1 LISGLLELPSNEAV
15 RAAVESGDCATA
27 ISDLVVVLSL
37 AAGTLHCVK
46 IDLPKRSFFRFA
58 AQGALCE
65 SGGKSLVCL
74 VPNVNENQSRYLSR
88 SLTLAIIPA

>member
-1 LISGLLELPSNEAV
+1 LLELPSNEAV

-46 IDLPKRSFFRFA
+46 IDLPKRSFFCFA